1 MKPIPFKIDRNNRV
15 NLPEQL
21 ANGFRVAIR
30 SGYYKQGERL
40 PSFAEIVRELDVS
53 IRAPR
58 DAMKILMGENLVRSR
73 QRIGCEVMT
82 HGEKVWKGRVLG
94 VMCAAY
100 EGSYY
105 ISVLVGAI
113 RKAIIAAGY
122 SFISVTIDR
131 KRNGKPDFSQLDA
144 MMKESVDFVIAV
156 YPDGPTT
163 RRLARYAVPS
173 LAYVDV
179 QDTAGLDTIRFFS
192 VRDMIAITRRI
203 GPAGIKKV
211 LLAEYAEM
219 PFVADVLG
227 RHGVSVERLRVKPKE
242 GFGYLEDIKRKS
254 LNALQKADGQE
265 RHSRPDTLHRRLCRV
280 RRTHGADG
288 TPDPGARRREGAD
301 DVQQG
306 FCAGLSGVAR
316 PHRNRSPGQRRG
328 NRRYG
333 SCKAGGQAST
343 IGSPQ
348 AGVRPRRLP
357 AYGRTLITIIT
368 FLPLTFAA
376 AVCYTAF
383 RGRGKDI

>member
-219 PFVADVLG
+219 PFVADVLE

-254 LNALQKADGQE
+254 LNALRKRLTD
-265 RHSRPDTLHRRLCRV
+265 RKDLPDLILLTDDYVAFGGLIALTELQIRV
-280 RRTHGADG
+280 PEDMKVLTMSNRGFAPVFPVSLARIEIDPLANGAAIAETALAKLEG
-288 TPDPGARRREGAD
+288 RRRQSTLPKPMF
-301 DVQQG
+301 VQG
-306 FCAGLSGVAR
+306 DSL
-316 PHRNRSPGQRRG
+316 PT
-328 NRRYG
+328 
-333 SCKAGGQAST
+333 GG
-343 IGSPQ
+343 
-348 AGVRPRRLP
+348 R
-357 AYGRTLITIIT
+357 
-368 FLPLTFAA
+368 
-376 AVCYTAF
+376 
-383 RGRGKDI
+383 